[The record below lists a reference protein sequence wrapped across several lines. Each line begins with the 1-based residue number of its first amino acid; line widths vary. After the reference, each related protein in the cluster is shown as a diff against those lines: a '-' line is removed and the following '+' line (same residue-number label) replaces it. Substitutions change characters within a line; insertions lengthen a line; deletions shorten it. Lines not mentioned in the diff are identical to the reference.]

1 MFKVVIIALSL
12 SAFSSSRDTLLWTDY
27 HESNEDNIRRLITI
41 LESSKEGKRV
51 LNLAYKKA
59 ENYGKSIYDV
69 IKVGDGSVTDT
80 TLLRRFNPNNPLDVA
95 YDSRALVYINKHLR
109 TYHAVLD
116 LSHELIHYVYRKD
129 FNPYERNFSLSGFIK
144 NTIEGSGGEAEAYLS
159 ECKVN
164 LELYNLNNSEQNRCR
179 EIFKSNNV
187 GQQKKLAIKK
197 FYQLGDY
204 FKRFKDSV
212 LKVDPHVNLD
222 AEFPHISDTQ
232 VSFHSSAYSKP
243 YPIASIEEFVTISQS
258 ACQNESRRLELAS
271 RNLAAETK
279 QKKLLFSLK
288 NDFESKC
295 NSFIQ

>member
-1 MFKVVIIALSL
+1 MLKGLLLILSL
-12 SAFSSSRDTLLWTDY
+12 TSFATSKSDKLWSDF
-27 HESNEDNIRRLITI
+27 HQSDEQNIRRLISI
-41 LESSKEGKRV
+41 IEDSKEGRRV
-51 LNLAYKKA
+51 LDLAYKKSA
-59 ENYGKSIYDV
+59 NYGKTIFDV
-69 IKVGDGSVTDT
+69 IKIGDGSVTDT
-80 TLLRRFNPNNPLDVA
+80 TLLRRFNPDNPLDVA
-95 YDSRALVYINKHLR
+95 YDSRAVVYINKHLK

-129 FNPYERNFSLSGFIK
+129 FNPYVRNFSLSGFIK
-144 NTIEGSGGEAEAYLS
+144 NTIEGQGGEAEAYLS

-164 LELYNLNNSEQNRCR
+164 LELFQLKNLEQARCK
-179 EIFKSNNV
+179 EVLKSNDKN
-187 GQQKKLAIKK
+187 QQKIAAVKK

-212 LKVDPHVNLD
+212 LKVDPYVDLKN
-222 AEFPHISDTQ
+222 EFPHLSRNQ

-243 YPIASIEEFVTISQS
+243 YPIASIEEYVTISQA

-271 RNLAAETK
+271 RSIASATK

-288 NDFESKC
+288 NDFETKC